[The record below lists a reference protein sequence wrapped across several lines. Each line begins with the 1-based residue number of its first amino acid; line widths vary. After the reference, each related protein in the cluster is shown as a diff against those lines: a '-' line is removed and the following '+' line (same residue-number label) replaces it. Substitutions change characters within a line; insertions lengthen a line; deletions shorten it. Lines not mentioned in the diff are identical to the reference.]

1 MANYLHPALFS
12 KNKEVLQELVQIL
25 PLIVCIIS
33 KKFIIT
39 HSTIDYKHNVGL
51 RLNSVHG
58 LNVNFICKHCCD
70 MDRLASKESSIKY
83 KSIEKKT
90 FIVSKKPESIYS
102 DTNVARV
109 KNMFVEFLNMKF
121 YIGVPDS
128 DLGNLIITFARHS
141 ILLPSSIDDLLGKAS
156 LSDLVN
162 ILKPLTTNIL
172 VCISFS
178 KIY

>member
-1 MANYLHPALFS
+1 
-12 KNKEVLQELVQIL
+12 
-25 PLIVCIIS
+25 
-33 KKFIIT
+33 
-39 HSTIDYKHNVGL
+39 
-51 RLNSVHG
+51 
-58 LNVNFICKHCCD
+58 
-70 MDRLASKESSIKY
+70 MDRLTSNESSIKY

-90 FIVSKKPESIYS
+90 FIMSKNSESIYS
-102 DTNVARV
+102 DTNVARI

-172 VCISFS
+172 VSYIF
-178 KIY
+178 

>member
-1 MANYLHPALFS
+1 M
-12 KNKEVLQELVQIL
+12 
-25 PLIVCIIS
+25 
-33 KKFIIT
+33 T
-39 HSTIDYKHNVGL
+39 HSTIDYKHNVGI

-58 LNVNFICKHCCD
+58 LNVSFICKHCRD
-70 MDRLASKESSIKY
+70 MNRLTSKESSIKY

-90 FIVSKKPESIYS
+90 FIVYKKPESIYS
-102 DTNVARV
+102 NTNATRI
-109 KNMFVEFLNMKF
+109 KNMFVEFLNIKS
-121 YIGVPDS
+121 YIGVPAS

-172 VCISFS
+172 VSYILQNILMHWHTHNIISLPRVDPYW
-178 KIY
+178 KTRQKT